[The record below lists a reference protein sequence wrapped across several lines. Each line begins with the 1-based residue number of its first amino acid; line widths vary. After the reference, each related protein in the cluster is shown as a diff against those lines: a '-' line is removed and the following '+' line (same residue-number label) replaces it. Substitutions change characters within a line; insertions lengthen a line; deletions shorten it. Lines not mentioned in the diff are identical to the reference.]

1 MGSFLP
7 MALAD
12 ALFQFP
18 VSIWRLIGSLAISL
32 ASCYAMISCYDR
44 SDANEQELDGSNYG
58 NYEGLIG
65 DSGELIYPIVV

>member
-44 SDANEQELDGSNYG
+44 SDANEQELD
-58 NYEGLIG
+58 
-65 DSGELIYPIVV
+65 